1 MVEGILASIKALF
14 VEEHKK
20 KLAEDARLSALARKV
35 YKEILEDVVLE
46 SLKTLSIEE
55 VQRKVANEATMM
67 EIDGESLFEDV
78 IVKLIQAQS
87 EQEQK
92 LRSLR
97 EFNLQWTHG
106 VALFFLDI
114 AERKV
119 EIEVTMVSEDLDLA
133 YKDAIEEAMVRS
145 IIEASFH
152 GLKDDIIETD
162 PSSKLIRPR
171 PVSEADEQA
180 LNVVLFDE
188 MDEDNIKCL
197 IFFSIG
203 HLHGRFIHPLPQY
216 GETKL
221 QNPLR
226 CTSLLPWIFNNYQV

>member
-1 MVEGILASIKALF
+1 
-14 VEEHKK
+14 
-20 KLAEDARLSALARKV
+20 
-35 YKEILEDVVLE
+35 
-46 SLKTLSIEE
+46 
-55 VQRKVANEATMM
+55 MM
-67 EIDGESLFEDV
+67 EIDGESVFEDV

-114 AERKV
+114 AKRKV

-197 IFFSIG
+197 IFFQHRPSAWKVYPPIATVWRNKVIEPFEM
-203 HLHGRFIHPLPQY
+203 HFSTPLD
-216 GETKL
+216 L
-221 QNPLR
+221 QQLLGLMFTMSVILFWD
-226 CTSLLPWIFNNYQV
+226 CTMVE